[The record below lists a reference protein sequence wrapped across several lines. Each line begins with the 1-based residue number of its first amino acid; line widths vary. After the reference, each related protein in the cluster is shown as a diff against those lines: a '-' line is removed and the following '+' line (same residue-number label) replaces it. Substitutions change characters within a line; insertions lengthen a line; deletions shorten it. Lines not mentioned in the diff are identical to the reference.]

1 MFDKMINQDF
11 TLDVTTKGTL
21 FGASA
26 DAFNVKY
33 APVADLTSVTE
44 VAGGCTE
51 FVATVS
57 NPRQI
62 KPSVP
67 AVIGNKI
74 IRFDP
79 SDKDSNG
86 NPTTTIQAGDVI
98 EYSNG
103 NPTTT
108 IQAGDVIEY
117 ADGMYVMVLK
127 VVNGKAY
134 LKTPLRAV
142 VNAGDIK
149 KQVGN
154 TGIYKTANFSIPT
167 AGDYVVMIYAP
178 TYDIFIEK
186 RISVIDDT
194 VHTDLD
200 APQDTTAVAV

>member
-51 FVATVS
+51 FVATIA

-79 SDKDSNG
+79 SDKD
-86 NPTTTIQAGDVI
+86 
-98 EYSNG
+98 SNG